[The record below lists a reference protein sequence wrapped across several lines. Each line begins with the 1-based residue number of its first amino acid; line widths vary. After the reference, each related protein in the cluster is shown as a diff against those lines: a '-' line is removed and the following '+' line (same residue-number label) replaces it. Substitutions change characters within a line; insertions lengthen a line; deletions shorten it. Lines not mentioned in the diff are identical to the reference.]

1 MNNWILALLYI
12 AAVSTGLYAANLLAD
27 VSVVLIASGVLASLS
42 AAALTKL
49 KDDALH
55 KLPCLKVPCRE
66 KSGSSIGRPSHFA
79 IAMLLSGLHPNEVGI
94 KRCLYCDFRDA
105 LARRF
110 QVVFYRASGIRVVV
124 FATKMTKL

>member
-55 KLPCLKVPCRE
+55 KLIKTLEGPECR
-66 KSGSSIGRPSHFA
+66 KSIEALGNSLITFKKQHFPKFTFK
-79 IAMLLSGLHPNEVGI
+79 IVGHS
-94 KRCLYCDFRDA
+94 LG
-105 LARRF
+105 
-110 QVVFYRASGIRVVV
+110 GI
-124 FATKMTKL
+124 